1 MKIVIAADSFKESM
15 TATEVCKGIE
25 AGFKRVFPT
34 ATYRKIPIGDGG
46 EGTVQTLVNA
56 SDGKMISI
64 PVTGP
69 LGNKV
74 VAYYG
79 ISGDGKTAF
88 IEMAAASGLHLV
100 PLEQRNPLHTTT
112 KGVGELILD
121 ALDHGVKHIILG
133 LGGSATND
141 GGIGMAA
148 ALGAKFLDHN
158 GQELLPMVKSL
169 SQLDRIDLSQLDKR
183 LKQVKIEA
191 ACDVD
196 NPLVG
201 EKGSSKTFGPQKG
214 ATEEIV
220 LFLEKQLTKYADVLE
235 KSLGITVKESPS
247 AGAAGGLGAAVIAFL
262 NGTLKKGIDIVLD
275 WTDFDRLVHDAD
287 LVITGEGRIDSQT
300 IHGKAPIGVAKRA
313 KKFNL
318 PVIAIAGSLGTNYE
332 VVFNYGIDAAFSIMQ
347 EVTTLAEALHNGKEN
362 LVKTSENI
370 ARLLNLQSN
379 TKMT

>member
-112 KGVGELILD
+112 KGVGELILN

-201 EKGSSKTFGPQKG
+201 E
-214 ATEEIV
+214 
-220 LFLEKQLTKYADVLE
+220 
-235 KSLGITVKESPS
+235 
-247 AGAAGGLGAAVIAFL
+247 
-262 NGTLKKGIDIVLD
+262 
-275 WTDFDRLVHDAD
+275 
-287 LVITGEGRIDSQT
+287 
-300 IHGKAPIGVAKRA
+300 
-313 KKFNL
+313 
-318 PVIAIAGSLGTNYE
+318 
-332 VVFNYGIDAAFSIMQ
+332 
-347 EVTTLAEALHNGKEN
+347 
-362 LVKTSENI
+362 
-370 ARLLNLQSN
+370 
-379 TKMT
+379 